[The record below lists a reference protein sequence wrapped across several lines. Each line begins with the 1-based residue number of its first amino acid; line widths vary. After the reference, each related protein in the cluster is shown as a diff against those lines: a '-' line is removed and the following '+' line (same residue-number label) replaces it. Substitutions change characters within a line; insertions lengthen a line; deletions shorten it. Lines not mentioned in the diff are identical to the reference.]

1 MAYILSLLEALLY
14 GLVMGITY
22 WLPIAPDAHLA
33 LMRLFLPMR
42 IFDDYLSNQAF
53 WSMFR
58 CLLQV
63 SAALAVL
70 LLFSGRLDPFQK
82 GLRPQRKRQ
91 IERLWVLMIMTVL
104 PAGVIAAVISE
115 TISTTLMSGWA
126 LAISM
131 ILFGLVM
138 VWAEMK
144 EKTVRIENVN
154 QMKPEDAVKLS
165 LFRFLAL
172 LPGIGDSASTLTGG
186 ELTGMNRST
195 AAEYTILLAVPTALG
210 TLVYNVI
217 RFLISGAAFSWF
229 ALFVSLFA
237 MAVCFVTS
245 LFVIRFL
252 QRYVRRHDLKIFGLY
267 RVMLGVLILIFA
279 LFKVI

>member
-1 MAYILSLLEALLY
+1 MAIVLSLLEALLY
-14 GLVMGITY
+14 GLVMGITF
-22 WLPIAPDAHLA
+22 WLPIGSDAHLA

-53 WSMFR
+53 WDLFR
-58 CLLQV
+58 CLLLV
-63 SAALAVL
+63 SAAMAVL
-70 LLFSGRLDPFQK
+70 LLYAGRLDPFQK

-91 IERLWVLMIMTVL
+91 IERLWVLMFITIL
-104 PAGVIAAVISE
+104 PAGLVAIVINA
-115 TISTTLMSGWA
+115 TISDTLMKGWA
-126 LAISM
+126 LAVSM

-165 LFRFLAL
+165 LFRFLSL
-172 LPGIGDSASTLTGG
+172 LPGIGYSASTMTGG

-195 AAEYTILLAVPTALG
+195 AAEYTFLLAVPTAFG
-210 TLVYNVI
+210 SMVYNVI

-237 MAVCFVTS
+237 MAVCFATS
-245 LFVIRFL
+245 LFMIRFF
-252 QRYVRRHDLKIFGLY
+252 QRYLRRHDLKIFGIY
-267 RVMLGVLILIFA
+267 RVILGVLILFLA